1 MTTPLVSIIIPC
13 YNEEATIS
21 LLLEAVLTQTYPQ
34 TALEVI
40 IADGLSTD
48 QTRAR
53 ISAFQKAHPDLPVL
67 VVDNLKKTIPA
78 ALNTAIR
85 AAQGEIIVRLD
96 AHSVPRPDYVGR
108 CVEAIALGMGDNVGG
123 VWEIQPGDSGWQARV
138 IAAAVAH
145 PLGVGDALYRYTT
158 AASLVDTVPFGAF
171 RKGLIQTIG
180 PFDETLLANE
190 DYEFNVRVRQHG
202 GRVWL
207 DPAIRSI
214 YFARATFTA
223 LAKQYWRYGYWKYR
237 MLRRYPTT
245 LRWRQGL
252 PPLFVASL
260 ALLGVLGIWLP
271 PLWWVLLAELAAYA
285 LAVSTAAAHLA
296 YRRKELSI
304 PIGVPIAIATMHLAW
319 GSGFL
324 WSLLTHRSTQ
334 GS

>member
-1 MTTPLVSIIIPC
+1 MTIPFVSIIIPC

-21 LLLEAVLTQTYPQ
+21 LLLEAILKQTYPR

-48 QTRAR
+48 QTRAK
-53 ISAFQKAHPDLPVL
+53 ISAFQQAHADLPVL
-67 VVDNLKKTIPA
+67 IVDNLKKTIPA
-78 ALNTAIR
+78 ALNTAIG
-85 AAQGEIIVRLD
+85 AAKGEIMVRLD
-96 AHSVPRPDYVGR
+96 AHSVPYPDYVAR
-108 CVEAIALGMGDNVGG
+108 CVEAISEGMGDNVGG

-158 AASLVDTVPFGAF
+158 VASLVDTVPFGAF
-171 RKGLIQTIG
+171 RKELIQMIG

-207 DPAIRSI
+207 NPAIRSI
-214 YFARATFTA
+214 YFARAKFSA

-237 MLRRYPTT
+237 MLRRYPQT

-252 PPLFVASL
+252 PPLFVLSL
-260 ALLGVLGIWLP
+260 LFLGLIGIWLS
-271 PLWWVLLAELAAYA
+271 PLWWVLLAELAVYV
-285 LAVSTAAAHLA
+285 LAVSTAAVHIA
-296 YRRKELSI
+296 YTRKDFSI
-304 PIGVPIAIATMHLAW
+304 PFGVPLAIATMHLMW

-324 WSLLTHRSTQ
+324 WSLFTYSSTKKC
-334 GS
+334 